1 MDEMIDSTQNQY
13 FEIRIKGHLSSERSR
28 NFNGLELTELAKG
41 ETLICGKFKDQAH
54 LFGILIRIRDM
65 GIPLLSVNRART
77 ETSPTKEF

>member
-13 FEIRIKGHLSSERSR
+13 FEIRIKGHLSPERSR
-28 NFNGLELTELAKG
+28 NFNGLELTEISNG

-65 GIPLLSVNRART
+65 GIPLLSVNRTRT
-77 ETSPTKEF
+77 QKSPPKEF